1 VRGIGRLAVGLAVG
15 LAVVVGAALSLPQ
28 GVAAHALLI
37 ESDPAAG
44 VTLSEPPTEVLLTF
58 GEAPDVKL
66 TTARVLDAAGN
77 DQAAG
82 PVEAVAGKPEQ
93 LHVPLKA
100 LADGVFTVAWRTVS
114 AVDGHVAAG
123 SFAFG
128 VGVPP
133 PTGSATGGVEGGSGE
148 SASIPATI
156 ARWLFFLGLIALFGA
171 GFLGFAIQPRP
182 PRQVALM
189 AGAGWAASAI
199 GTVGI
204 IAVQWADAQVGFGA
218 FLGSS
223 VGSGAIERIIL
234 AVLAGMAVGALLLRP
249 SPARWNFG
257 LAATAAAGAMLVDV
271 LNGHAASGDSWLL
284 QVAVQW
290 LHILAVGVWVG
301 GLAALLLAV
310 RGLPSADKAKA
321 VRRFSAWAGLA
332 IALVAA
338 TGFLRAL
345 SEVKTFEAL
354 FGTWFGIVVIFKTLA
369 LGLLALL
376 GATNRFFNVP
386 VAGITLRGLRRVG
399 SVELVVG
406 ATVLAATG
414 LLGNLAP
421 PSAAGSAQAP
431 AARPVV
437 AVGSDFGTSVRVRL
451 LAQPGAAGFNQFTA
465 AVADYDS
472 GAPVAA
478 SSIALRFELTSRSGV
493 GASTLDLTP
502 IGSGRFTARSG
513 NLSLDGIW
521 TVTATVAGPD
531 GTVEV
536 PLVVATQV
544 AAEPVDVIATPG
556 NPTIYTVHLPGDS
569 TVQIYLDPG
578 TPGQNEMHVTFFDAA
593 GAELPVPAATIA
605 LTSADG
611 TATILHSR
619 LLEPGHF
626 AADLT
631 AAAGKL
637 ALDVIG
643 QAQGSDPMHA
653 HLEFEVQP

>member
-1 VRGIGRLAVGLAVG
+1 MRGVGRLAVGLAIALG
-15 LAVVVGAALSLPQ
+15 GALSLPQ

-37 ESDPAAG
+37 ASEPGAG

-58 GEAPDVKL
+58 GEAPDPKL
-66 TTARVLDAAGN
+66 TTIRVLDSAGN

-82 PVEAVAGKPEQ
+82 PVETVVGKPEQ
-93 LHVPLKA
+93 LRVQLKP

-128 VGVPP
+128 VGTPP
-133 PTGSATGGVEGGSGE
+133 PTGSSTGNVQGGSG
-148 SASIPATI
+148 SDGSIPAAI

-189 AGAGWAASAI
+189 AGAGWVAFAV
-199 GTVGI
+199 GTVAVIG
-204 IAVQWADAQVGFGA
+204 VQWSDAQVGFA
-218 FLGSS
+218 TLVGSS
-223 VGSGAIERIIL
+223 VGSGAIQRIVV
-234 AVLAGMAVGALLLRP
+234 AALAGVVVGALLVP
-249 SPARWNFG
+249 PAAPRWTFG
-257 LAATAAAGAMLVDV
+257 LAAVAAGAAMLVDV
-271 LNGHAASGDSWLL
+271 LNGHAASGAAWLL

-290 LHILAVGVWVG
+290 LHIVAVGIWIG

-321 VRRFSAWAGLA
+321 VRRFSTWAGLA
-332 IALVAA
+332 LALVAA

-345 SEVKTFEAL
+345 SEVKTFDAL
-354 FGTWFGIVVIFKTLA
+354 FGTGFGIVVIFKTLA

-386 VAGITLRGLRRVG
+386 VAGTTLRGLRRVG

-414 LLGNLAP
+414 LLANLAP
-421 PSAAGSAQAP
+421 PSAAGNVQTP

-437 AVGSDFGTSVRVRL
+437 AVGSDFGTSVRIRL
-451 LAQPGAAGFNQFTA
+451 LVQPGAPGFNQFTA

-478 SSIALRFELTSRSGV
+478 SSIALRFQLASRSGV
-493 GASTLDLTP
+493 GASTLDLSP
-502 IGSGRFTARSG
+502 SGSGRFTARSG

-521 TVTATVAGPD
+521 TITATVAGPN
-531 GTVEV
+531 GSVEV

-544 AAEPVDVIATPG
+544 AAEPVDVMATPG
-556 NPTIYTVHLPGDS
+556 APTIYTVHLPGQS

-593 GAELPVPAATIA
+593 GSELPVPTATIA
-605 LTSADG
+605 MTQGDG
-611 TATILHSR
+611 VATILSPR
-619 LLEPGHF
+619 ELEPGHF

-631 AAAGKL
+631 AAAGQV

-643 QAQGSDPMHA
+643 QVQGSNPMHA
-653 HLEFEVQP
+653 HLEFEVKP